1 MSLRINRQVL
11 LFMALGKQRENNIT
25 IDNNSIINEA
35 HENDLFIAYF
45 CGKGEKA
52 AGELYDK
59 LEKTGKYKCVFHDAT
74 NGYFYGTPGVIREK
88 CKAVLVVVDD
98 DAMYKSTDT
107 GVVESDIGK
116 IRLTKVDPK
125 TQELAPKEV
134 LREIAAATHNEFI
147 APYLK
152 SRSTKTVPI
161 KLLYVGK
168 RGDFNPQ
175 VAFRDEDF
183 KLKFEAHFAKKAESA
198 RKEEYEYDG
207 FDKDIDNPFKG
218 LTMFNAT
225 EGDCFSKIC
234 SWIDGIKKDYRVR
247 YGIFKN
253 AHLYW
258 VGTRQSDC
266 AHCEDMPFFGS
277 VCLFGDNNPDK
288 NIYAYRAQERIDH
301 NAINQAADEFVFNA
315 VKEIADKDDKAV
327 FYCYN
332 QAIVYNTFIDGENPY
347 LRTIKNRQERYI
359 DRFIC
364 LNSESV
370 LKKFKNK
377 QNFLGLAALGDEN
390 THFNVIPSVRL
401 KGYECSYRKLF
412 EKFDELFKGKPNEND
427 WWTED
432 MRFVVQAP
440 VGSGGSS
447 TFILDKTYG
456 SATITNDTSDS
467 TDYICTIFQENNVP
481 VNVHAIICDVGKD
494 EPEVLISVP
503 SIQLLR
509 KSGNRLIYRGADF
522 IEAKRI
528 PEKAMND
535 FIEQARRACV
545 KLYKNKDENGNSDPF
560 IGICG
565 IDGIICYSS
574 EFDKKE
580 PIVYLLEVN
589 TRFQASSGLLNRAMI
604 RNQKEGGCGHS
615 LQYLNLFAW
624 NKYIYS
630 EPCKNLLC
638 SVTEGK
644 HLDGGK
650 YFANIDVHY
659 SNYSYI
665 NNETNCQGRH
675 LLEFC
680 KKPYDSDAVLKEKQ
694 AFCDK
699 NYIVEYETDG
709 LDFEKTVEPES
720 GLIGGFEHDAYLYRI
735 VFSENL
741 AWVNTESFLYF
752 NENVID
758 EDLFTRNVITGNT
771 CFDEKRGKVFADYN
785 SSSVVSKRERMI
797 RVKVALLIQ
806 GVYMDNNTICMLEE
820 NNYLRPGTFQSIDIY
835 FCDKDKFEN
844 YVVNAPV
851 MNPKNTDE
859 AKNNAGIKYTGMTPF
874 VIKTVKEGD
883 VVYAALYYYGVKI
896 DDVKLFPQDSVSGYV
911 IKDNG
916 SVDTSGRKPT
926 AKEIPFSDIAYL
938 STDRLR
944 VHLTNACK
952 FKVHR
957 DENGN
962 YQGCKFCGIT
972 CGEEE
977 RLKND
982 GTTFTEGNVQTVVEN
997 YVKKYDGKDFEGKKL
1012 ETGSYPALRHFLIG
1026 GQTADVTNEAVAKRL
1041 VKTVN
1046 TINRAGKG
1054 KPIYAMIIP
1063 CGPQT
1068 VYWMKHYGLTQLA
1081 FNLEIWDDEIAFKV
1095 MPGKRDKSGS
1105 PNDNSNEFIGNDRKG
1120 YLEALS
1126 SARSIMKAH
1135 ESVKSMLLIGLEP
1148 LANTKHAVKE
1158 LVSRD
1163 IQPMLSIFRPMP
1175 GTPFAGYMS
1184 PQITDV
1190 VEMFEA
1196 AETICAE
1203 KEYSGEMK
1211 EKNQKRIKPFAKIK
1225 KMHLGPDCVCCQNNT
1240 VALPYSVTRSEIE
1253 NTNK

>member
-1 MSLRINRQVL
+1 
-11 LFMALGKQRENNIT
+11 MALGKQRENNIT
-25 IDNNSIINEA
+25 IDNNSIINET

-183 KLKFEAHFAKKAESA
+183 KLKFETHFAKKAESA

-447 TFILDKTYG
+447 TFILYKT
-456 SATITNDTSDS
+456 
-467 TDYICTIFQENNVP
+467 
-481 VNVHAIICDVGKD
+481 
-494 EPEVLISVP
+494 
-503 SIQLLR
+503 
-509 KSGNRLIYRGADF
+509 
-522 IEAKRI
+522 
-528 PEKAMND
+528 
-535 FIEQARRACV
+535 
-545 KLYKNKDENGNSDPF
+545 
-560 IGICG
+560 
-565 IDGIICYSS
+565 
-574 EFDKKE
+574 
-580 PIVYLLEVN
+580 
-589 TRFQASSGLLNRAMI
+589 
-604 RNQKEGGCGHS
+604 
-615 LQYLNLFAW
+615 
-624 NKYIYS
+624 
-630 EPCKNLLC
+630 
-638 SVTEGK
+638 
-644 HLDGGK
+644 
-650 YFANIDVHY
+650 
-659 SNYSYI
+659 
-665 NNETNCQGRH
+665 
-675 LLEFC
+675 
-680 KKPYDSDAVLKEKQ
+680 
-694 AFCDK
+694 
-699 NYIVEYETDG
+699 
-709 LDFEKTVEPES
+709 
-720 GLIGGFEHDAYLYRI
+720 
-735 VFSENL
+735 
-741 AWVNTESFLYF
+741 
-752 NENVID
+752 
-758 EDLFTRNVITGNT
+758 
-771 CFDEKRGKVFADYN
+771 
-785 SSSVVSKRERMI
+785 
-797 RVKVALLIQ
+797 
-806 GVYMDNNTICMLEE
+806 
-820 NNYLRPGTFQSIDIY
+820 
-835 FCDKDKFEN
+835 
-844 YVVNAPV
+844 
-851 MNPKNTDE
+851 
-859 AKNNAGIKYTGMTPF
+859 
-874 VIKTVKEGD
+874 
-883 VVYAALYYYGVKI
+883 
-896 DDVKLFPQDSVSGYV
+896 
-911 IKDNG
+911 
-916 SVDTSGRKPT
+916 
-926 AKEIPFSDIAYL
+926 
-938 STDRLR
+938 
-944 VHLTNACK
+944 
-952 FKVHR
+952 
-957 DENGN
+957 
-962 YQGCKFCGIT
+962 
-972 CGEEE
+972 
-977 RLKND
+977 
-982 GTTFTEGNVQTVVEN
+982 
-997 YVKKYDGKDFEGKKL
+997 
-1012 ETGSYPALRHFLIG
+1012 
-1026 GQTADVTNEAVAKRL
+1026 
-1041 VKTVN
+1041 
-1046 TINRAGKG
+1046 
-1054 KPIYAMIIP
+1054 
-1063 CGPQT
+1063 
-1068 VYWMKHYGLTQLA
+1068 
-1081 FNLEIWDDEIAFKV
+1081 
-1095 MPGKRDKSGS
+1095 
-1105 PNDNSNEFIGNDRKG
+1105 
-1120 YLEALS
+1120 
-1126 SARSIMKAH
+1126 
-1135 ESVKSMLLIGLEP
+1135 
-1148 LANTKHAVKE
+1148 
-1158 LVSRD
+1158 
-1163 IQPMLSIFRPMP
+1163 
-1175 GTPFAGYMS
+1175 
-1184 PQITDV
+1184 
-1190 VEMFEA
+1190 
-1196 AETICAE
+1196 
-1203 KEYSGEMK
+1203 
-1211 EKNQKRIKPFAKIK
+1211 
-1225 KMHLGPDCVCCQNNT
+1225 
-1240 VALPYSVTRSEIE
+1240 
-1253 NTNK
+1253 